1 MVTALLSLAALTAA
15 CGPNRDVDVGLKEG
29 TTDIVYGGPT
39 TTTTQPP
46 PPPEVAAIAPLFP
59 TFLGPPPPP
68 PANRPRP
75 PEPEII
81 PDPCPSTPLDAKPIV
96 APPQIDGMPAE
107 GDYIYSGGGEYRTG
121 ATALTIWNLVDT
133 YPAVTDRTVKKTG
146 EDTYDVIRTDYS
158 ATRTNSY
165 RLVREFGSSS
175 TNGLYLTRI
184 TVTSPDRA
192 PDVFNPLQPGLLVFP
207 EPVAAGTTW
216 RSVATDPIRATSMIL
231 DGKIEKA
238 VNYDM
243 CGVRVQG
250 WEARASITVRRP
262 GIAADNE
269 DFVET
274 AVYVVATQFGG
285 LLLGDSSDTTGQNE
299 GTFFRATIYGTLT
312 SLVPRE
318 TQPEP

>member
-1 MVTALLSLAALTAA
+1 MLTALLALSTLTAA

-39 TTTTQPP
+39 TTTTLPP
-46 PPPEVAAIAPLFP
+46 PPPEVAAISPGFP

-68 PANRPRP
+68 LSTNRPRP

-81 PDPCPSTPLDAKPIV
+81 PDPCPITPLDAKPI
-96 APPQIDGMPAE
+96 AALPQIDGMPAE
-107 GDYIYSGGGEYRTG
+107 GDYVYSGGGEFRTG
-121 ATALTIWNLVDT
+121 KKATEIWNLVDT

-146 EDTYDVIRTDYS
+146 EDSYDVIRTDFA

-184 TVTSPDRA
+184 TMTRA
-192 PDVFNPLQPGLLVFP
+192 DGGVELFEPLQPGLLVFP

-216 RSVATDPIRATSMIL
+216 RSAATDAIRATSMIL
-231 DGKIEKA
+231 DGKIEKT
-238 VNYDM
+238 VSYDM
-243 CGVRVQG
+243 CGVRVEG
-250 WEARASITVRRP
+250 WEARASITVKRP
-262 GIAADNE
+262 GVAANNK

-285 LLLGDSSDTTGQNE
+285 LLLGDSSDASGE
-299 GTFFRATIYGTLT
+299 DKGTFFRAVVYGSLT

-318 TQPEP
+318 TQ